1 MQYSAQE
8 IYIIL
13 VRRIVRESYSREAA
27 LPSERDIA
35 DEFETSRTVI
45 RGILKRL
52 DAEGYIEMLS
62 PRKRRISP
70 DQPTSI
76 FNPESKM
83 VGIIGVNYSIPG
95 PEEKLIVSQRRIR
108 GMFNRLDKLGLST
121 LNLSVSWPSSMIF
134 DHLAAYKI
142 CGLIYVNENVT
153 LSSEVEEFFY
163 RTLTGRLPI
172 ATFGDTERI
181 ARGATPGIE
190 RCAADHHAGPRLLL
204 EHMASLGIRRA
215 LWYYPC
221 RNRPLLVWQA
231 ERQAG
236 YEAAAREF
244 GIELVPL
251 PEVLPITN
259 EAGSGENFLQYSR
272 IISKVLSRYVG
283 GAEPV
288 EAIVAE
294 SDVAVPYFQRALR
307 ELGMTPGR
315 DLPVFGY
322 DNYYFLSGPFQWE
335 STPPAATIDKNDLR
349 VGEKTAELVVRRIQA
364 GEELSDSFR
373 ETVPPRL
380 IIPEQP

>member
-52 DAEGYIEMLS
+52 EAEGYIEMIS

-83 VGIIGVNYSIPG
+83 VGVIGVNYSIPG

-153 LSSEVEEFFY
+153 LPGEIEEFLY

-181 ARGATPGIE
+181 ERGGVPGIE
-190 RCAADHHAGPRLLL
+190 RSAADHHAGPRLLL
-204 EHMASLGIRRA
+204 EYMASLGIRRA

-244 GIELVPL
+244 GIELVPVT
-251 PEVLPITN
+251 EVLPITN
-259 EAGSGENFLQYSR
+259 EVGSSENFSHYSR
-272 IISKVLSRYVG
+272 LIATVLSRYVG

-322 DNYYFLSGPFQWE
+322 DNYYSVSKPFQWE
-335 STPPAATIDKNDLR
+335 ATPPAATIDKNDLC
-349 VGEKTAELVVRRIQA
+349 VGEKTAELIMRRIQA
-364 GEELSDSFR
+364 GEELTDSFR

-380 IIPEQP
+380 VIPEQP